1 MAALSRTRPVE
12 SGFGTVG
19 SMGNYAH
26 LPAAIKWILTADM
39 LVGRLEI
46 FGLIL
51 FVTLR
56 RWK

>member
-1 MAALSRTRPVE
+1 MALSGRWPVGY
-12 SGFGTVG
+12 GFGAVG
-19 SMGNYAH
+19 SMSNYAH
-26 LPAAIKWILTADM
+26 LPEAVKWILTADM

-51 FVTLR
+51 FVTVH